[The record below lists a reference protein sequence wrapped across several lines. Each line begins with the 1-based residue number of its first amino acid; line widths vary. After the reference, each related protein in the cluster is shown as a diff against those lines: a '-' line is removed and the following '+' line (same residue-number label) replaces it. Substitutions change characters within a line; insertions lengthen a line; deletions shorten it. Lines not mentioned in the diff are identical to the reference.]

1 MKLPSNNGFTLLEVL
16 LAVAILGVVVA
27 MTSIALNS
35 TVKLVEMTNS
45 QQDIYRQVK
54 VTFERITEDIT
65 SALADKGG
73 VFIGQESEIDGR
85 AADNLTFLSRAH
97 LSLAAESGSGGEAV
111 IRYRVVVDE
120 AESEYLKL
128 LRFDTLNR
136 PGGTVSNEP
145 GFILCENIYSFKLKY
160 FDIDGQEFDS
170 WDTGTDDESD
180 SGKRIVLPA
189 VVSITIEFKL
199 DDNTILPFQT
209 SVWLPVGIIRHE
221 KIDA

>member
-27 MTSIALNS
+27 MTSIGLNS
-35 TVKLVEMTNS
+35 TVKLVEMTSS
-45 QQDIYRQVK
+45 QQGIYRQVK

-65 SALADKGG
+65 SALADQGG
-73 VFIGQESEIDGR
+73 LFVGQESEIGGR

-97 LSLAAESGSGGEAV
+97 LSLATESEAGGTAV
-111 IRYRVVVDE
+111 IRYRVIVDE
-120 AESEYLKL
+120 AENKYLKL

-136 PGGTVSNEP
+136 PGGAVSNEP
-145 GFILCENIYSFKLKY
+145 GFILCENIYSFQLKY
-160 FDIDGQEFDS
+160 FDVDGQEFDS
-170 WDTGTDDESD
+170 WDAGIGDESD
-180 SGKRIVLPA
+180 TGKRIVLPA
-189 VVSITIEFKL
+189 VVSITIEFKI

-209 SVWLPVGIIRHE
+209 SVWLPVGIIHHE